1 MLDNRIRDAH
11 ADMVAVL
18 VAIPRQPC
26 ARGLTAAPPEPRDRA
41 GTLGDASSAL
51 VDAVNDLMRLLD
63 NISHFLSHKM
73 NNHNQHHIIVGT
85 VKQHGC
91 DPVHGG
97 IHNHIGNWTSC
108 GVHDDFEQPEVKP
121 FHPDLL
127 GKHLDH
133 DGIVRANLEITACPH
148 VHRVSD
154 YPTLLPPTG
163 LQHRTGRLS
172 CMTTKGETGDPS
184 AYTLSIPNLIYNYD
198 EYPFALTVL
207 CISVLLLVCGQL
219 TEVGAGTIFEDLSL
233 KNSPSRHTFLTSM
246 TACLT
251 IKEV

>member
-1 MLDNRIRDAH
+1 
-11 ADMVAVL
+11 MVAVL

-133 DGIVRANLEITACPH
+133 DGIVRANLEITACTASNFDTNEGSVITAAH
-148 VHRVSD
+148 VGVRVLYGQHPRMACNS
-154 YPTLLPPTG
+154 TSTSSLKLLHG
-163 LQHRTGRLS
+163 IHVG
-172 CMTTKGETGDPS
+172 CGES
-184 AYTLSIPNLIYNYD
+184 SIPSSAP
-198 EYPFALTVL
+198 EREPF
-207 CISVLLLVCGQL
+207 
-219 TEVGAGTIFEDLSL
+219 
-233 KNSPSRHTFLTSM
+233 
-246 TACLT
+246 
-251 IKEV
+251 KEGIVHM